1 VTRHQSVANLRS
13 ETGFAEWCRRSCAAF
28 ICAVVAG
35 AASMPNADVPSPVRS
50 AAHLQNR
57 ETRVTGLWQHTEVLP
72 ASWPTAHEITSG
84 PADEPSSD
92 SDVTLPAATGELA
105 APRASQI
112 LGSILARCPPWARRW
127 WGSGT
132 DPPRALA

>member
-1 VTRHQSVANLRS
+1 MTRFRSERIKALRRGGHLQSRHIRRWKVTRHQSVANLRS

-72 ASWPTAHEITSG
+72 ASWPTAHEINSR
-84 PADEPSSD
+84 PAEEP
-92 SDVTLPAATGELA
+92 
-105 APRASQI
+105 
-112 LGSILARCPPWARRW
+112 
-127 WGSGT
+127 
-132 DPPRALA
+132 